1 MAAYKQ
7 QDYLSDFQVA
17 FYSQAP
23 NLVKEIGEKK
33 LADIEDLINLNENIN
48 ISNITTVTPER
59 IWTLIDR
66 GEGGKAFSEL
76 GEVNTRTVNDVGG
89 VPVYSG
95 QLTPALRADY
105 LLTQIFKDAGFE
117 LDATALLNIIQ
128 NYYVP
133 WCNSEFL
140 QLIVQ
145 PSDYGLR
152 VKNNNA
158 VVYTFTSYLNQIFP
172 FDTTIFDNQL
182 AYNTSTYTYTAP
194 VTGYYTFKLTVEFS
208 FTSHPFDGFFLDITD
223 PLVGVPVSLLW
234 VVNEQTVT
242 GGVYQQVRISLPVYM
257 GANWT
262 AQARLYNGSAGGGS
276 TTVTFNADA
285 NFFEVIDIKVLTG
298 ADINYQ
304 TNSPDIKQIDFVSDI
319 IKMHNLAVVPDL
331 NIENK
336 LKLEPMQTFIGSG
349 AMLDWTKKLDTSKD
363 IVIKG
368 TDDLRKS
375 KLTFTYSAGQ
385 DTYSKLFVDQGRIY
399 GDYKPEPYTVNVNQ
413 IPSSFM
419 TGETTVKL
427 VTQSTPST
435 QVNGS
440 SVIIPRFWTQSGQ
453 EPPKFTAPQLR
464 MLYWSESVDVYMYDE
479 IAGYGQT
486 YSIPT
491 LSHYSD
497 TSGFNPDYNQTDL
510 NWAPETPLH
519 DYTANPFD
527 NLFTLYWRDYL

>member
-1 MAAYKQ
+1 
-7 QDYLSDFQVA
+7 
-17 FYSQAP
+17 
-23 NLVKEIGEKK
+23 
-33 LADIEDLINLNENIN
+33 
-48 ISNITTVTPER
+48 
-59 IWTLIDR
+59 
-66 GEGGKAFSEL
+66 
-76 GEVNTRTVNDVGG
+76 
-89 VPVYSG
+89 
-95 QLTPALRADY
+95 
-105 LLTQIFKDAGFE
+105 
-117 LDATALLNIIQ
+117 
-128 NYYVP
+128 
-133 WCNSEFL
+133 
-140 QLIVQ
+140 
-145 PSDYGLR
+145 
-152 VKNNNA
+152 
-158 VVYTFTSYLNQIFP
+158 
-172 FDTTIFDNQL
+172 
-182 AYNTSTYTYTAP
+182 
-194 VTGYYTFKLTVEFS
+194 
-208 FTSHPFDGFFLDITD
+208 
-223 PLVGVPVSLLW
+223 LW

-285 NFFEVIDIKVLTG
+285 NFFEVIDIQVLTG

-419 TGETTVKL
+419 TRDSINTINTSKRVKCNHSSILDSKRSRTAKVYCSTITHVIL
-427 VTQSTPST
+427 V
-435 QVNGS
+435 
-440 SVIIPRFWTQSGQ
+440 
-453 EPPKFTAPQLR
+453 
-464 MLYWSESVDVYMYDE
+464 
-479 IAGYGQT
+479 
-486 YSIPT
+486 
-491 LSHYSD
+491 
-497 TSGFNPDYNQTDL
+497 
-510 NWAPETPLH
+510 
-519 DYTANPFD
+519 
-527 NLFTLYWRDYL
+527 